1 MVIDLQIIPYPY
13 IIIFQILI
21 DFLTLNLTNHTDNEK
36 NSEYIVKNQGA
47 KILKWN
53 KISDT

>member
-36 NSEYIVKNQGA
+36 NSKYIVKNQGA